1 MGIANFIKSYGLI
14 VIIFLAFFFLIA
26 KMGEGRKKGTLKND
40 KYIMKLPV
48 YGKIYKQVITARFAR
63 TFGILMSSGVPIIQS
78 LEICTQVLDSKT
90 IGDSLTSLKEEV
102 KKGAGIGGTL
112 ADRKVF
118 PPMLTQMIKIGEESG
133 NLDEVLGKTADFYD
147 DEVDAATAKM
157 TSLIEPAIIIILAV
171 VVGFIV
177 LSIALP
183 MFSMNDTI
191 K

>member
-1 MGIANFIKSYGLI
+1 LLKISGN
-14 VIIFLAFFFLIA
+14 
-26 KMGEGRKKGTLKND
+26 KKRTDLKND
-40 KYIMKLPV
+40 KYIMKIPV
-48 YGKIYKQVITARFAR
+48 YGKIYKQIITARFAR

-78 LEICTQVLDSKT
+78 LEICTQVLNSKT
-90 IGDSLTSLKEEV
+90 IGETLASLKEEV

-112 ADRKVF
+112 EDRKVF

-147 DEVDAATAKM
+147 DEVEVATAQM
-157 TSLIEPAIIIILAV
+157 TSLIEPAIIIVLAV
-171 VVGFIV
+171 IVGFIV

-183 MFSMNDTI
+183 MFSMYDAAG